1 MKKFSVLILQSL
13 IAICAVAQVP
23 QLSLVQLA
31 TAYASPVDIKT
42 CGDQRLFIVE
52 QKGIIRILYK
62 DGSKQTT
69 PFLNIDARVNN
80 YQDEQGLLGLAFS
93 PNYKQDGFFYVQ
105 YTSQNTAGTNAVDSI
120 RVSRFSVMA
129 GDSTQA
135 DPNSE
140 QVLISFHDLE
150 WNHNGGNL
158 MFGPDGYLYITEGD
172 GGSGSDPDGSHGVGG
187 NGQNK
192 NVWFGKMLRID
203 VTNQASYS
211 VPASNPFVGVA
222 NTKPEIWAY
231 GLRNP
236 WRCSFDKITGDMWI
250 GDVGQDAYEEIDFQ
264 TANSTG
270 GQNYGWRCRE
280 GFHACPNCSQTGCTG
295 LGYTDPVFE
304 LAQSGTAYCGILGGY
319 VYRGTQYGKFFGR
332 YIFTDYCSSD
342 FFSLL
347 PTGPNT
353 FDQDTLAIYPN
364 FQYYTSFGQ
373 DNLGE
378 LYVSYRG
385 STSSATGRIYKITET
400 SDCKPAAFIT
410 LSDTITACKPITLT
424 ALQGDTLS
432 YQWYNVNGS
441 IGGATSNQFSVPQTG
456 WYKVKVSKTLHA
468 GCEAFSDSV
477 YVVANDTDAITIA
490 PVSLQ
495 YCINASPVNI
505 DTHVS
510 PSGGVLSGS
519 GVSGINIIPSAAGV
533 GTVDVTYQ
541 YTNAGSCV
549 STVHFPVII
558 SDTVVLTAIGP
569 FNYCVDES
577 AVSLG
582 SIVLPAGGTYSGS
595 SVANDSVFN
604 PNSAGVGAVTV
615 SYQYIE
621 SINTGC
627 VSQKSVTLNVGGATA
642 LTKTV
647 GDSIYCNT
655 GSAVSIVGFISP
667 AGGVFSGTG
676 VSGNSFDPAGA
687 FVGYNKIWYQ
697 YTNSF
702 GCISIDSF
710 ELRLDNCVGIKELEN
725 EISFRVFPNPSKGN
739 FNLDVKV
746 NAIQQA
752 EIVITDAVGK
762 VCYRKNQLLD
772 PAKPIIALP
781 LSLATGVYAVQLKA
795 NKQTVTKSLVVE

>member
-13 IAICAVAQVP
+13 IAICAMAQLP
-23 QLSLVQLA
+23 QLSLIQLA
-31 TAYASPVDIKT
+31 GSYASPVDIKT

-52 QKGIIRILYK
+52 QKGLIRILYK
-62 DGSKQTT
+62 DGTKQTT
-69 PFLNIDARVNN
+69 PFLDIDARVNN
-80 YQDEQGLLGLAFS
+80 AQDEQGLLGLAFS

-105 YTSQNTAGTNAVDSI
+105 YTTGPGVDSI
-120 RVSRFSVMA
+120 RVSRFHVMS
-129 GDSTQA
+129 GDSSQG

-264 TANSTG
+264 DANSTG

-280 GFHACPNCSQTGCTG
+280 GLHACPNCNLTGCTG
-295 LGYTDPVFE
+295 LGYTDPIYEVPQ
-304 LAQSGTAYCGILGGY
+304 AGGTSCAINGGY
-319 VYRGTQYGKFFGR
+319 VYRGTQYGKLFGL
-332 YIFTDYCSSD
+332 YLFTDYCSGNFWSIKR
-342 FFSLL
+342 
-347 PTGPNT
+347 TGFNT
-353 FDQDTLAIYPN
+353 FDVDTLQDFTNY
-364 FQYYTSFGQ
+364 QYTSFGE

-510 PSGGVLSGS
+510 PTGGVLSGS
-519 GVSGINIIPSAAGV
+519 GVSGININPSAAGV

-549 STVHFPVII
+549 STVQFPVDIM
-558 SDTVVLTAIGP
+558 DTVVLTAAAGP
-569 FNYCVDES
+569 FNYCVDET

-582 SIVLPAGGTYSGS
+582 GIVLPAGGTYSGS

-627 VSQKSVTLNVGGATA
+627 VSQKSVTLNVGGETA

-647 GDSIYCNT
+647 GDSIYCNSPAT
-655 GSAVSIVGFISP
+655 VSMVSFISP
-667 AGGVFSGTG
+667 TGGVFSGTG
-676 VSGNSFDPAGA
+676 ASGTNFDPATA

-697 YTNSF
+697 YINSF
-702 GCISIDSF
+702 GCTSVDSF
-710 ELRLDNCVGIKELEN
+710 ELRVDNCLGLKEVEN
-725 EISFRVFPNPSKGN
+725 EMVFSIFPNPSKGN

-746 NAIQQA
+746 NTIQQA

-772 PAKPIIALP
+772 PGKPVIALP

>member
-13 IAICAVAQVP
+13 IAFFAAAQVP
-23 QLSLVQLA
+23 QLSLIQLA
-31 TAYASPVDIKT
+31 TGYASPVDIKT

-62 DGSKQTT
+62 DGSKQAT
-69 PFLNIDARVNN
+69 PFLDIDARVNN
-80 YQDEQGLLGLAFS
+80 AQDEQGLLGLAFS

-105 YTSQNTAGTNAVDSI
+105 YTTGPGVDSI
-120 RVSRFSVMA
+120 RISRFSVMA

-135 DPNSE
+135 DPTSE

-172 GGSGSDPDGSHGVGG
+172 GGSGNDPNSSHGTGG
-187 NGQNK
+187 SGQNK

-211 VPASNPFVGVA
+211 VPASNPFVGVP

-236 WRCSFDKITGDMWI
+236 WRCSFDRITGDMWI

-264 TANSTG
+264 DASSAG
-270 GQNYGWRCRE
+270 GENYGWRCRE
-280 GFHACPNCSQTGCTG
+280 GYHACPGCNLTGCTG
-295 LGYTDPVFE
+295 LGYTDPIYEVPQ
-304 LAQSGTAYCGILGGY
+304 AGGASCAINGGY
-319 VYRGTQYGKFFGR
+319 VYRGTQYGKLFGL
-332 YIFTDYCSSD
+332 YLFTDYCSGNFWSIKR
-342 FFSLL
+342 
-347 PTGPNT
+347 TGFNT
-353 FDQDTLAIYPN
+353 FDVDTLQDFTNY
-364 FQYYTSFGQ
+364 QYTSFGE
-373 DNLGE
+373 DDLGE

-400 SDCKPAAFIT
+400 SDCNPVAFVT
-410 LSDTITACKPITLT
+410 FSDTITACKPITLT
-424 ALQGDTLS
+424 ALQGDTLA
-432 YQWYNVNGS
+432 YQWYDVNGS

-477 YVVANDTDAITIA
+477 YVVAHDTDAITIA

-495 YCINASPVNI
+495 YCVNASAVNI

-510 PSGGVLSGS
+510 PAGGALSGS
-519 GVSGINIIPSAAGV
+519 GVSGININPSAAGV

-541 YTNAGSCV
+541 YTNAGTCV

-569 FNYCVDES
+569 FNYCVDEI

-582 SIVLPAGGTYSGS
+582 GIVQPSGGTYVSA
-595 SVANDSVFN
+595 SVTNDSIFN
-604 PNSAGVGAVTV
+604 PGNAGVGTATV

-627 VSQKSVTLNVGGATA
+627 VSQKAVTLNVGGQTA

-655 GSAVSIVGFISP
+655 ESAVSMVGFISP

-676 VSGNSFDPAGA
+676 VSGNNFDPAGA
-687 FVGYNKIWYQ
+687 FVGYNKIWYEF
-697 YTNSF
+697 TNSF

-746 NAIQQA
+746 NATQQA

-762 VCYRKNQLLD
+762 VCYRKNQLLE
-772 PAKPIIALP
+772 PAKQVIALP
-781 LSLATGVYAVQLKA
+781 LSLATGVYAIQLKA

>member
-1 MKKFSVLILQSL
+1 MKKFSVLFLQSL
-13 IAICAVAQVP
+13 IAICGMAQLP

-31 TAYASPVDIKT
+31 GSYASPVDIKT

-62 DGSKQTT
+62 DGTKQTS
-69 PFLNIDARVNN
+69 PFLDIDARVNN
-80 YQDEQGLLGLAFS
+80 TQDEQGLLGLAFS

-105 YTSQNTAGTNAVDSI
+105 YTTGPGVDSI
-120 RVSRFSVMA
+120 RVSRFHVMA
-129 GDSTQA
+129 GDSSQA

-172 GGSGSDPDGSHGVGG
+172 GGSGSDPNSTHGTGG

-203 VTNQASYS
+203 VTNQISYS
-211 VPASNPFVGVA
+211 VPASNPFVGVP

-264 TANSTG
+264 DAGSTG

-280 GFHACPNCSQTGCTG
+280 GFHACPNCNLTGCTG
-295 LGYTDPVFE
+295 SGYTDPIFE
-304 LAQSGTAYCGILGGY
+304 LLQSGGACAITGGY
-319 VYRGTQYGKFFGR
+319 VYRGTQYGKLFGR
-332 YIFTDYCSSD
+332 YLFTDYCSGKFYSIIKN
-342 FFSLL
+342 
-347 PTGPNT
+347 GPGN
-353 FDQDTLAIYPN
+353 FHVDTLVVSPVLTFNI
-364 FQYYTSFGQ
+364 TSLGQ

-378 LYVSYRG
+378 LYVAYRG
-385 STSSATGRIYKITET
+385 SASGSTGRIYRLIET
-400 SDCKPAAFIT
+400 TDCKPAAFIT

-424 ALQGDTLS
+424 ALQGDTLT

-495 YCINASPVNI
+495 YCVNTSAINI

-510 PSGGVLSGS
+510 PTGGVLSGS
-519 GVSGINIIPSAAGV
+519 GVSGININPSAAGV

-541 YTNAGSCV
+541 YTNAGTCV

-558 SDTVVLTAIGP
+558 LDTVALNTSVGP
-569 FNYCVDES
+569 FNYCVDET

-582 SIVLPAGGTYSGS
+582 GIVQPSGGIYVSASVTSDSI
-595 SVANDSVFN
+595 FN
-604 PNSAGVGAVTV
+604 PNNAGIGT
-615 SYQYIE
+615 STITYQYIE
-621 SINTGC
+621 SMNTGC

-655 GSAVSIVGFISP
+655 ESAVSIVGFISP

-676 VSGNSFDPAGA
+676 VSGNNFDPAAA
-687 FVGYNKIWYQ
+687 FVGYNKIWYE

-710 ELRLDNCVGIKELEN
+710 ELRLDNCTGIKELEN

-746 NAIQQA
+746 NTTLQA
-752 EIVITDAVGK
+752 EIMITDAVGK
-762 VCYRKNQLLD
+762 IYYRKNQLLE
-772 PAKPIIALP
+772 PSKPVIALP
-781 LSLATGVYAVQLKA
+781 LSLTSGVYAIQLKS
-795 NKQTVTKSLVVE
+795 NKQTFTKSLVVE